1 MNLAEMTTNRNEF
14 QDRLFNELEY
24 TSIRDEILKRM
35 ELRLQIMSVTLT
47 LAGAFIGFGVSNTL
61 LSLVYPPLAALLAM
75 LWVQN
80 DTRSRQLGKYIQSDD
95 AVHIALAT
103 VNSLN
108 YLLTWNCKHIANAQ
122 IRRKLLE
129 ICSDFGYTLP
139 IICTPYELM
148 GE

>member
-24 TSIRDEILKRM
+24 TSIRDEILKRI

>member
-1 MNLAEMTTNRNEF
+1 
-14 QDRLFNELEY
+14 
-24 TSIRDEILKRM
+24 
-35 ELRLQIMSVTLT
+35 
-47 LAGAFIGFGVSNTL
+47 
-61 LSLVYPPLAALLAM
+61 M